1 MHILP
6 SFDELVIEFLSQTK
20 FAQHG
25 PRWRT
30 VVNGYY
36 AKASI
41 RVAVPDSRVLRGHV
55 ILAAHLLRM
64 PPKYCLSVVF
74 RAERVL
80 ALDVNPARH
89 HRNLINPAIVNGTH
103 WQRWPT
109 MEAVPDNRE
118 MPFSVW
124 LHDFLIQAN
133 IHCKFRVPSP
143 PRGVQLEFPDGKA
156 G

>member
-1 MHILP
+1 VRILP

-25 PRWRT
+25 PRWHT
-30 VVNGYY
+30 VANGDY

-41 RVAVPDSRVLRGHV
+41 RVAVPNSRVLQGRV
-55 ILAAHLLRM
+55 IIAAHRLRI

-89 HRNLINPAIVNGTH
+89 HRNLINSGIVNGTH

-109 MEAVPDNRE
+109 MEAAPDNRE
-118 MPFSVW
+118 MPFSGW

-133 IHCKFRVPSP
+133 VCCKFRVPSP
-143 PRGVQLEFPDGKA
+143 PRGVQLEFTDGKDD
-156 G
+156 